1 MRIEGKDKKMKH
13 MLKLLTSAGA
23 IALASALSPAY
34 AAKTSITVGMVLE
47 PPNLDP
53 TAGAAAAIDEVVY
66 ANIFQGLT
74 RFDANGNVLP
84 DLAKSWDISEDGLTY
99 TFHLQTGVKFQDGTD
114 FDAGDVKFSLDR
126 ARAPDST
133 NAQKA
138 LFADIASV
146 DVVDPATVKVT
157 LSKPNGSF
165 LFNMAWGDAV
175 IVAPESVAT
184 EATKPVGT
192 GPFKFVNWVKGD
204 HVELAKF
211 DGYWGTAPKLDKVTF
226 KFIADPSATFA
237 AMMAG
242 DVDAF
247 PLYPAPETLEQFK
260 ADPRFQVIVGSTEG
274 ETILAMNNAK
284 KPFNDIKVREAV
296 AHAINRQEIIDGAMF
311 GYGTPIGTHFAPH
324 NPAYVD
330 LTSLSN
336 YDPEKSKA
344 LLKEA
349 GYPDGFTVS
358 LKLPPPSYARR
369 GGEIIAAQLAKVGI
383 KAEITNVEW
392 AQWLEQVFKGKDYD
406 LSIVSHT
413 EPMDIGI
420 YGRDDYYFGYHS
432 DAFKKIMADL
442 NVTTDPAKRTEL
454 LQAAQKRIAED
465 YVNGYLFQLA
475 KTGVANAKIVGLWKN
490 QPTQANDMS
499 EVYWKD

>member
-1 MRIEGKDKKMKH
+1 MKTRFE
-13 MLKLLTSAGA
+13 LLATVALLAVAGA
-23 IALASALSPAY
+23 VSPAF
-34 AAKTSITVGMVLE
+34 AAKTAITVGMVLE

-53 TAGAAAAIDEVVY
+53 TGNAAAAIDEVVY
-66 ANIFQGLT
+66 ANVFQGLT
-74 RFDANGNVLP
+74 RFDANGSILP
-84 DLAKSWDISEDGLTY
+84 DLAKSWDISADGLTY
-99 TFHLQTGVKFQDGTD
+99 TFHLATGVKFHDGSD
-114 FDAGDVKFSLDR
+114 FSADDVKFSLDR

-133 NAQKA
+133 NAQKG

-146 DVVDPATVKVT
+146 EVVDPATVKVT
-157 LSKPNGSF
+157 LKKPNGSF

-175 IVAPESVAT
+175 IVSQKSVAT
-184 EATKPVGT
+184 EATKPIGT
-192 GPFKFVNWVKGD
+192 GPFKFVDWAKGD

-211 DGYWGTAPKLDKVTF
+211 DGYWGTPAKLDKVTF
-226 KFIADPSATFA
+226 KFISDPSAAFA

-247 PLYPAPETLEQFK
+247 PQYPAPETLDQFK

-274 ETILAMNNAK
+274 ETILAMNNGK
-284 KPFNDIKVREAV
+284 KPFDNIKVREAV
-296 AHAINRQEIIDGAMF
+296 AHALNRKEIIDGAVF

-330 LTSLSN
+330 LTGLSN

-369 GGEIIAAQLAKVGI
+369 GGEIVAAELAKVGI

-406 LSIVSHT
+406 LTIVSHT

-420 YGRDDYYFGYHS
+420 YGRDDYYFNYHS
-432 DAFKKIMADL
+432 DAFKKIMAEL

-465 YVNGYLFQLA
+465 YVNAYLFQLA
-475 KTGVANAKIVGLWKN
+475 KTGVADAKIVGLWQN
-490 QPTQANDMS
+490 QPTQANDMT